1 MLAVKK
7 KNSKEKN
14 TLNFFLVF
22 HTASNIQ
29 SIKVSIYG

>member
-1 MLAVKK
+1 MLAVKT
-7 KNSKEKN
+7 KNRKEKN
-14 TLNFFLVF
+14 TLYFFLVF